1 MKKLSSLLF
10 SIGLLGAINVASAT
24 NLIDVFHQAQ
34 DSDPSYQKAKA
45 TYLAE
50 EATLGQARSAFLPN
64 LSLTGSY
71 TQTKTKTVQTGN
83 YTPTIPATPDSTTNL
98 PLTTTVGA
106 LSLTQSLFD
115 WASFKTYAKAKLDV
129 KQAAL
134 TYAAAE
140 QDLMLRTASAY
151 FDVLTAQDILR
162 YTASQKKQLARNL
175 EVTRQR
181 YRVGLDAITSVYDAL
196 AKYDATKASY
206 IAKENDLADKKEA
219 LREITG
225 QLYPSIYQ
233 LKKTIPLV
241 SPQPSSI
248 DAWTKAAEEQNVTLM
263 AARLGAQSAAQNVK
277 IQFAGHLPTLA
288 LAGSY
293 TDTNN
298 KNTDVT
304 NGTSD
309 ADTSSLGVTLTVPI
323 FAGGNVSYQTK
334 QAEYQYQA
342 AVADMDIQHRST
354 LAQTRKAYLGV
365 LAEISQIRADRQAIK
380 SAQSSLAS
388 NNAAYKVGTR
398 TILDVLTAQS
408 ALYDAETKYAQDRFE
423 YVINF
428 LTLKEASG
436 TLNEQDLAQ
445 VNTWLTRVA
454 YKAPIKHT
462 ARKTRVVKHAVKK
475 APKKIRQQA
484 RKHSKTQSHK
494 VVHKSTSK
502 KA

>member
-1 MKKLSSLLF
+1 MMKKLTTLLL
-10 SIGLLGAINVASAT
+10 SVGLIGTINMACAT
-24 NLIDVFHQAQ
+24 DLIDVFHQAQ
-34 DSDPSYQKAKA
+34 DSDPTYQKSKA
-45 TYLAE
+45 TYLAV
-50 EATLGQARSAFLPN
+50 EATLGQARAAFLPN

-71 TQTKTKTVQTGN
+71 SETNTKTVNSAN
-83 YTPTIPATPDSTTNL
+83 YPGGFGDASTSKIPATA
-98 PLTTTVGA
+98 TVGT

-115 WASFKTYAKAKLDV
+115 WANFKTYAKTKLAV

-140 QDLMLRTASAY
+140 QSLMLRTANAY
-151 FDVLTAQDILR
+151 FDVLTSQDILR

-196 AKYDATKASY
+196 AKYDATKATY

-225 QLYPSIYQ
+225 QLYPSLYQ
-233 LKKTIPLV
+233 LKRVIPLI

-248 DAWTKAAEEQNVTLM
+248 DAWTQAAEEQNITLM
-263 AARLGAQSAAQNVK
+263 AARLGAQLAAQNVK
-277 IQFAGHLPTLA
+277 LQFAGHLPTLA
-288 LAGSY
+288 LQGNYS
-293 TDTNN
+293 DTNN
-298 KNTDVT
+298 KQT
-304 NGTSD
+304 NLTNATSD
-309 ADTSSLGVTLTVPI
+309 IDASSLGVTLTVPV
-323 FAGGNVSYQTK
+323 FAGGNVSYLTK
-334 QAEYQYQA
+334 QAEFQYQA
-342 AVADMDIQHRST
+342 AVADMDIQHRAT
-354 LAQTRKAYLGV
+354 MAKTRQAYLGV

-380 SAQSSLAS
+380 SAQSSLDS

-428 LTLKEASG
+428 LTLKEAAGS
-436 TLNEQDLAQ
+436 LNEQDLAQ
-445 VNTWLTRVA
+445 VNSWLTSSA
-454 YKAPIKHT
+454 YRAPAKYSP
-462 ARKTRVVKHAVKK
+462 RKTRVVKHAVKK
-475 APKKIRQQA
+475 ARKQAHRKAKK
-484 RKHSKTQSHK
+484 HTSKKTRK
-494 VVHKSTSK
+494 VVHKNTSK

>member
-1 MKKLSSLLF
+1 MNKLSTLLL
-10 SIGLLGAINVASAT
+10 SVGLLSAINVTSAT
-24 NLIDVFHQAQ
+24 NLIDVFHKAQ
-34 DSDPSYQKAKA
+34 DSDPTYQKAKA
-45 TYLAE
+45 TYLAQ

-71 TQTKTKTVQTGN
+71 SDTNTTTKYSASN
-83 YTPTIPATPDSTTNL
+83 PSNPDFGIESTTKL
-98 PLTTTVGA
+98 PTTVTVGT
-106 LSLTQSLFD
+106 LTLQQNLFD
-115 WASFKTYAKAKLDV
+115 WAAFKTYAKTKLTV

-140 QDLMLRTASAY
+140 QNLMLRTASAY
-151 FDVLTAQDILR
+151 FDVLTAQDILH

-225 QLYPSIYQ
+225 QLYPSLYQ
-233 LKKTIPLV
+233 LKAIFPLV

-248 DAWTKAAEEQNVTLM
+248 DAWTKAAEEQNITLM
-263 AARLGAQSAAQNVK
+263 AARLGTQAAAQNVK
-277 IQFAGHLPTLA
+277 LQFAGHLPTLA
-288 LAGSY
+288 LQGSY
-293 TDTNN
+293 SDTNT
-298 KNTDVT
+298 KQT
-304 NGTSD
+304 NLTNATSD
-309 ADTSSLGVTLTVPI
+309 AAGSSLGVTLTVPV

-342 AVADMDIQHRST
+342 AVADMDITHRAT
-354 LAQTRKAYLGV
+354 MAKTRQSYLGV
-365 LAEISQIRADRQAIK
+365 LATISQIRADTQAIK

-428 LTLKEASG
+428 LTLKEAAG
-436 TLNEQDLAQ
+436 TLNEQDIAQ
-445 VNTWLTRVA
+445 VNSWLTSSNA
-454 YKAPIKHT
+454 PAPIKAKYTPRKKQAAKHT
-462 ARKTRVVKHAVKK
+462 VKK
-475 APKKIRQQA
+475 
-484 RKHSKTQSHK
+484 TQKNSHKVNHK
-494 VVHKSTSK
+494 VVHKNTSK